1 MRVRAVLLAL
11 AFVAASACGRD
22 GGGVNA
28 SVDPPTFNKDVAPI
42 LYANCVTC
50 HREGQHAVPFPLMTY
65 ADVVPRAERIGR
77 ATLARRMPPWLPDPV
92 EPHLLGERRLTDA
105 QIDVLQRWVKGGTPE
120 GRAADLQPPPTFK
133 AGWQLGTPDLVLTM
147 ARPFRLNPVGHD
159 VFRNIV
165 LRVPVTEDKFIR
177 AVEFDAKHGPV
188 HHAIIRVDRTDGSRR
203 LDGSDGQPGFEG
215 MAALDV
221 KSPEG
226 HFIGWAPGRG
236 PIDTPD
242 GMPWR
247 LARGSDLVVELHLL
261 PGKEPVPVSPEV
273 ALYFSD
279 RPPVREPVMVIMGS
293 KAIEIPAGARD
304 YAIEDTYQLPV
315 DAELLSVYPHAHYL
329 GKEMQVSATFPDGT
343 KKTLLHIPRWSFHWQ
358 QDYRYSTPVTLP
370 RGTTLAMKFFYDN
383 SAENPSNPTKPPRL
397 VTFGPQS
404 SDEMGNLGVQ
414 LLTKTAADS
423 AQIVRDFERKDALAN
438 VASYEM
444 LVRNFPRNAGHRT
457 YLGSS
462 YLEVGRLDEAI
473 RELEEA
479 VRLDPNQAQAHNF
492 LGGAYFNAR
501 RLDDAIRHLRRATA
515 LAPRDAPLHFNLGRV
530 LDVAGR
536 SAEAKQAFQR
546 ALAIQPDLAEAHQN
560 LGVVFFAENKMPEAL
575 THLKRAVELAPNSVT
590 AHSDYGGALAQV
602 GRYAEALQEVRRAL
616 ELDPTYGP
624 ARENLVRLQQ
634 VAR

>member
-1 MRVRAVLLAL
+1 
-11 AFVAASACGRD
+11 
-22 GGGVNA
+22 
-28 SVDPPTFNKDVAPI
+28 
-42 LYANCVTC
+42 
-50 HREGQHAVPFPLMTY
+50 
-65 ADVVPRAERIGR
+65 
-77 ATLARRMPPWLPDPV
+77 
-92 EPHLLGERRLTDA
+92 
-105 QIDVLQRWVKGGTPE
+105 
-120 GRAADLQPPPTFK
+120 
-133 AGWQLGTPDLVLTM
+133 
-147 ARPFRLNPVGHD
+147 
-159 VFRNIV
+159 
-165 LRVPVTEDKFIR
+165 
-177 AVEFDAKHGPV
+177 
-188 HHAIIRVDRTDGSRR
+188 
-203 LDGSDGQPGFEG
+203 
-215 MAALDV
+215 
-221 KSPEG
+221 
-226 HFIGWAPGRG
+226 
-236 PIDTPD
+236 
-242 GMPWR
+242 
-247 LARGSDLVVELHLL
+247 
-261 PGKEPVPVSPEV
+261 
-273 ALYFSD
+273 
-279 RPPVREPVMVIMGS
+279 MVIMGS